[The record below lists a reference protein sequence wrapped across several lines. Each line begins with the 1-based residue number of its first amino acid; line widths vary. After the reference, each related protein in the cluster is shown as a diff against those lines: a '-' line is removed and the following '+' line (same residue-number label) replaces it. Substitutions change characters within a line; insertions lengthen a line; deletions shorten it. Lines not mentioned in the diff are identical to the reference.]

1 MYHIIA
7 NPTAGDRKV
16 RRNIKRLM
24 RVFTDEHVD
33 FTMHETRYRGAARD
47 IAAELTKEDGVK
59 IVVVGG
65 DGTVHEVLNGIRDP
79 QKCYLG
85 IIPLGTGN
93 DFAATAGIPTNA
105 KKAAKIILQNEP
117 KETDYLEVGGV
128 RCMNVG
134 GLGIDVDVLVRCNKG
149 KRRGKLKYLQSLIVS
164 FFKFKGYNLTVECA
178 GEKFEMKSLIVAAC
192 NGRMFGGGLK
202 ICPIAELNDG
212 KLDVMAVECFKS
224 KWSILKA
231 FMMLMQGKIMK
242 YKYKRHFLC
251 DSVKIETEEP
261 CVVQLDGELYENLEF
276 DAKICHGL
284 KIYRL

>member
-134 GLGIDVDVLVRCNKG
+134 GLVSTWT
-149 KRRGKLKYLQSLIVS
+149 YLC
-164 FFKFKGYNLTVECA
+164 GATRANA
-178 GEKFEMKSLIVAAC
+178 GGS
-192 NGRMFGGGLK
+192 
-202 ICPIAELNDG
+202 
-212 KLDVMAVECFKS
+212 
-224 KWSILKA
+224 
-231 FMMLMQGKIMK
+231 
-242 YKYKRHFLC
+242 
-251 DSVKIETEEP
+251 
-261 CVVQLDGELYENLEF
+261 
-276 DAKICHGL
+276 
-284 KIYRL
+284 

>member
-16 RRNIKRLM
+16 KRNIKRLM
-24 RVFTDEHVD
+24 KVFTDARVD

-47 IAAELTKEDGVK
+47 IAEELTKEDGMQ

-65 DGTVHEVLNGIRDP
+65 DGTVHEVLNGIRNP
-79 QKCYLG
+79 ETCTLG

-93 DFAATAGIPTNA
+93 DFATAAGIPSNA
-105 KKAAKIILQNEP
+105 EKAAKLILNGTA
-117 KETDYLEVGGV
+117 KETNYLEVGGV

-149 KRRGKLKYLQSLIVS
+149 KGRGKLKYLQSLIVS
-164 FFKFKGYNLTVECA
+164 FFKFDGYNVSVECA
-178 GEKFEMKSLIVAAC
+178 GERFEMKALIVAAC
-192 NGRMFGGGLK
+192 NGQMFGGGLK
-202 ICPIAELNDG
+202 ICPAANLDDD

-231 FMMLMQGKIMK
+231 FLMLIAGKIMK
-242 YKYKRHFLC
+242 YKYKKHFVC

-261 CVVQLDGELYENLEF
+261 CVVQLDGELYENLQF
-276 DAKICHGL
+276 DAKVCHGL
-284 KIYRL
+284 KMYR